1 MGEWRVNNAIT
12 LVNVELEPNTEVYE
26 KAGDSS
32 SIKMTEKR
40 DSVMYESWDIQIKD
54 IKVLY
59 NYHSYK
65 SLLIQQENLNFR
77 VIDKFTFGLQF

>member
-1 MGEWRVNNAIT
+1 MFEN
-12 LVNVELEPNTEVYE
+12 
-26 KAGDSS
+26 AGDGSI
-32 SIKMTEKR
+32 IKMTEKR
-40 DSVMYESWDIQIKD
+40 DSVLYESWDIQIKD

>member
-26 KAGDSS
+26 KAGDGN